1 MENKLITPEYLRY
14 ISTTKITKPIFRV
27 EILNKFNDTI
37 EKSINGYVENN
48 SGKITISNTDGMRR
62 TCSLTLRNYSNEFTE
77 YFDGISLG
85 ERFKVYLGY
94 DMGSSQVLFPQGVFI
109 YSNPSLT
116 SDTARKVVNVDGS
129 DKWSLISGE
138 CGGILQGTYQVKKG
152 TSLGEFVKNTL
163 ALDIVGDYT
172 PPNIDESVFDA
183 KTTYDIVHEAGETI
197 ADVVLEVAMNLS
209 CNVYYDENGV
219 FTMTPFVYDTERPSI
234 YSFHENDINYISGKK
249 TYQLD
254 GVYNAVLVVSD
265 NMQNDS
271 TPIRSY
277 LENTDLSDE
286 NSPLNGTPLKI
297 YIPNNY
303 LEGIDTQEKADARA
317 RYELK
322 IVTAMQSTVS
332 IESKALYHFVENNI
346 VTITDPHLNCDNE
359 RFLISGISFDIGS
372 NGGMSLDVV
381 KARKYL

>member
-219 FTMTPFVYDTERPSI
+219 FTMTPFMI
-234 YSFHENDINYISGKK
+234 
-249 TYQLD
+249 
-254 GVYNAVLVVSD
+254 
-265 NMQNDS
+265 QNDQAF
-271 TPIRSY
+271 I
-277 LENTDLSDE
+277 LSMRMI
-286 NSPLNGTPLKI
+286 LII
-297 YIPNNY
+297 Y
-303 LEGIDTQEKADARA
+303 QERK
-317 RYELK
+317 
-322 IVTAMQSTVS
+322 
-332 IESKALYHFVENNI
+332 
-346 VTITDPHLNCDNE
+346 
-359 RFLISGISFDIGS
+359 LI
-372 NGGMSLDVV
+372 N
-381 KARKYL
+381 

>member
-1 MENKLITPEYLRY
+1 MIQNDQAFILFMRM
-14 ISTTKITKPIFRV
+14 IF
-27 EILNKFNDTI
+27 
-37 EKSINGYVENN
+37 
-48 SGKITISNTDGMRR
+48 
-62 TCSLTLRNYSNEFTE
+62 
-77 YFDGISLG
+77 
-85 ERFKVYLGY
+85 
-94 DMGSSQVLFPQGVFI
+94 
-109 YSNPSLT
+109 
-116 SDTARKVVNVDGS
+116 
-129 DKWSLISGE
+129 
-138 CGGILQGTYQVKKG
+138 
-152 TSLGEFVKNTL
+152 
-163 ALDIVGDYT
+163 
-172 PPNIDESVFDA
+172 
-183 KTTYDIVHEAGETI
+183 
-197 ADVVLEVAMNLS
+197 
-209 CNVYYDENGV
+209 
-219 FTMTPFVYDTERPSI
+219 
-234 YSFHENDINYISGKK
+234 NYISGKK

-265 NMQNDS
+265 NMQNNS

-277 LENTDLSDE
+277 LENTDLRDE

>member
-1 MENKLITPEYLRY
+1 MENKLITPEYLHY

-265 NMQNDS
+265 NMQNNS

-322 IVTAMQSTVS
+322 IVTAMQST
-332 IESKALYHFVENNI
+332 
-346 VTITDPHLNCDNE
+346 
-359 RFLISGISFDIGS
+359 DI
-372 NGGMSLDVV
+372 N
-381 KARKYL
+381 